1 MCQFQKRLDTY
12 DRPIGLTDAIRI
24 MGCSAPRASQVPGES
39 QLSVCT
45 CSVDSGRTA
54 GTRPI
59 KCRSMAPG
67 VGKTEAPAIGLSKL
81 NSMAF
86 RLAVYASPDGLPAYD
101 ARLASGRWSSSTGR
115 AFHPQDSYER
125 FQICILHFI
134 RLSHACLA
142 QSDTPKR
149 HRFDSPCWQFLI
161 QWRSQSE
168 YRWTSVERECDCD
181 VDVAYRFVH
190 GKVTGVCPTHSISFK
205 TNIDRPV
212 W

>member
-1 MCQFQKRLDTY
+1 MVRFRCICR
-12 DRPIGLTDAIRI
+12 G
-24 MGCSAPRASQVPGES
+24 SQVRFHDPTS
-39 QLSVCT
+39 RFPPL
-45 CSVDSGRTA
+45 
-54 GTRPI
+54 
-59 KCRSMAPG
+59 
-67 VGKTEAPAIGLSKL
+67 APAGHCSPASAVLSRRYEFL
-81 NSMAF
+81 TPIPPRFVSFAWWY
-86 RLAVYASPDGLPAYD
+86 LDVHSLSSLPGGRVRRQSLELVTTYD